1 MPVAGHD
8 IFKVKMRVTN
18 TREGVATFIKRKDD
32 PLPRELTT
40 TSSEFQNRKFKGYTL
55 GQVVTATFRVS
66 ESGRRY
72 LLSVRDAESGA
83 TTEMPSDVEAPPKE
97 MIIDGFYFA
106 PDVRRVFTIADKV
119 AKKVGMITLL
129 MVGPSGYGKTS
140 IPERFAQITERNHVR
155 VNCAAIRDPEE
166 WLGFRE
172 AKDGTTV
179 FEPTEFA
186 RAIQQGNSVIVLD
199 EINRLEP
206 WLHNTLFPLLDDDRA
221 TTIHNKRFEVAD
233 NTIFVLTLNQGVEF
247 TGTFELDQ
255 AFMNRISATVH
266 VGQLPEESEIEVLTK
281 RTRVK
286 TPVAREIVQVG
297 RRLREVS
304 ARHEA
309 DVDCST
315 RATLRIA
322 ELHSH
327 GHELRACF
335 HDVVEAAATD
345 VEARKKL
352 SDVINTMLEPFKE
365 RIGKDDVFD
374 KSSKS

>member
-8 IFKVKMRVTN
+8 IIKARMRITD
-18 TREGVATFIKRKDD
+18 TRGGVATFLREKDN
-32 PLPRELTT
+32 PLPRELVS
-40 TSSEFQNRKFKGYTL
+40 TSREFQNRKFKGYTH
-55 GQVVTATFRVS
+55 GTVVIATFRIS
-66 ESGRRY
+66 ETGRRY
-72 LLSVRDAESGA
+72 LLNVRDAEGGA
-83 TTEMPSDVEAPPKE
+83 TTEMTDDVAAAPKE
-97 MIIDGFYFA
+97 MIVDGFYFA

-119 AKKVGMITLL
+119 AKKLGMITLL

-255 AFMNRISATVH
+255 AFMNRVSATMH
-266 VGQLPEESEIEVLTK
+266 VGQLPEEAEVQVLTK
-281 RTRVK
+281 RTSIK
-286 TPVAREIVQVG
+286 APVARDIVKVG

-304 ARHEA
+304 ERHEA
-309 DVDCST
+309 EVDCST

-322 ELHSH
+322 DLHTH

-335 HDVVEAAATD
+335 HDVIEAAASD

-365 RIGKDDVFD
+365 RIGTDDIFD
-374 KSSKS
+374 SSS